1 MNLGCLLRLLG
12 SLVAAGIVLIVGS
25 VSFWLLGEVGG
36 SFRTSG
42 TAGDWILNTLEII
55 LGLIGLVVCLILI
68 GVVVRYVWGRK

>member
-25 VSFWLLGEVGG
+25 VSFWLLGEVSG
-36 SFRTSG
+36 SFRRTD
-42 TAGDWILNTLEII
+42 TAGDWILNILGII

-68 GVVVRYVWGRK
+68 GVVVRYVWGRR